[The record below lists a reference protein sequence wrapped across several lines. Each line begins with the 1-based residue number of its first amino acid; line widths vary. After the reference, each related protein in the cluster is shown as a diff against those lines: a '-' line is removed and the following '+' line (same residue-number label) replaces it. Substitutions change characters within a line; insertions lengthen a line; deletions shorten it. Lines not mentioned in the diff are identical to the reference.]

1 VFDVREALRK
11 LIKKDIRKKKGASQE
26 GRRERTNKDDGQ
38 GVFQGKADK
47 DFKKE
52 NV

>member
-1 VFDVREALRK
+1 MFDVREALRR
-11 LIKKDIRKKKGASQE
+11 LIKRIYEKRGTSQE

-38 GVFQGKADK
+38 GVFQEKADK

-52 NV
+52 KV